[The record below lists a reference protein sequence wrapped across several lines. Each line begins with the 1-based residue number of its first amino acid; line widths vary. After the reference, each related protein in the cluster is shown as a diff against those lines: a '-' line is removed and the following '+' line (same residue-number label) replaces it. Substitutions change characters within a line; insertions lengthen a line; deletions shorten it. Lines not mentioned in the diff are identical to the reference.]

1 MNCYFLLIEIIL
13 VFGLMI
19 LFYKFFKKTG
29 LYLYIALMSSVLGVL
44 TFKSIDIL
52 SFQVNVGIIIMMG
65 IFISNNIIIQRYG
78 LDEIKKIIYTF
89 LGGFITPIGVISL
102 ANLINSSVDFIDI
115 SGLFDTLFSYSFEN
129 IRVIIANII
138 SIAFMIWYNG
148 IVYYYIRRIKNNL
161 VFSNIGSILIIQFIE
176 AILFVLVA
184 YMGSFQIV
192 EIFGMIVIRYLLKL
206 LVGILGLVPVFT
218 ITKMKG

>member
-1 MNCYFLLIEIIL
+1 
-13 VFGLMI
+13 
-19 LFYKFFKKTG
+19 
-29 LYLYIALMSSVLGVL
+29 MSSVLGVL

-89 LGGFITPIGVISL
+89 LGGFITPIVVISL

-148 IVYYYIRRIKNNL
+148 IIYYYIRRIKNNL

>member
-1 MNCYFLLIEIIL
+1 MYAI
-13 VFGLMI
+13 
-19 LFYKFFKKTG
+19 
-29 LYLYIALMSSVLGVL
+29 
-44 TFKSIDIL
+44 
-52 SFQVNVGIIIMMG
+52 
-65 IFISNNIIIQRYG
+65 
-78 LDEIKKIIYTF
+78 
-89 LGGFITPIGVISL
+89 
-102 ANLINSSVDFIDI
+102 
-115 SGLFDTLFSYSFEN
+115 
-129 IRVIIANII
+129 
-138 SIAFMIWYNG
+138 
-148 IVYYYIRRIKNNL
+148 YYYIRRIKNNL